1 MERLGLTRG
10 GSKWTAAAASVWIQS
25 SCGASYAFGIYSP
38 VLKSSQSYDQSTL
51 DTVSVF
57 KDIGANAGILS
68 GLLYSSVSNSRSPPR
83 RGGPWLV
90 LLAGA
95 AQCFVGYFFMYL
107 AVVGAIPRPPVA
119 VMSIFMFIAAHSQT
133 FFNTANVVTAVLN
146 FPDYGGT
153 VVGIMKGFLGLSGAM
168 LIQLYQTLFNNNNPS
183 ALILMLALLP
193 TAITVT
199 LMCSVRVHRT
209 SATTNDDDEKKR
221 LNTFL
226 IVSMAIATYLLC
238 LRILEDAFVFPRW
251 VHILSFVGLLAL
263 LSSPLSVATK
273 AQGTSSSY
281 AETLL
286 LNDSNIANR
295 VKRSDVVVVVEEMNV
310 LKAMC
315 TLNFWLLFVSMV
327 CGMGS
332 GLATVNNIS
341 QIGESFGYKAS
352 QRSTMVSLWSIWNF
366 LGRLGAGYVSDIALL
381 KRGWP
386 RPLFVALSL
395 AAMSAGHVIIA
406 SGFPGNLYVGTM
418 LAGICYGSQWSLM
431 PTITKEIFGVLHMGT
446 IFNTIAIA
454 SPVGSYVLSVRVIGY
469 LYDKEASRG
478 HKSSCFGT
486 RCFMLSYFILAS
498 VTLFGFLVALS
509 LFIKTRRFYSQALL
523 EVRRAVSQWR
533 IKNSK

>member
-1 MERLGLTRG
+1 MEGLGLSRG

-25 SCGASYAFGIYSP
+25 SCGGSYAFGIYSP

-68 GLLYSSVSNSRSPPR
+68 GLLYSAVSNSRPSPR

-90 LLAGA
+90 HLAGA

-119 VMSIFMFIAAHSQT
+119 VMSLFMFIAAHSQT

-193 TAITVT
+193 TAITLA
-199 LMCSVRVHRT
+199 LMCSVKVHRT
-209 SATTNDDDEKKR
+209 SATYTNDDDEKKR

-226 IVSMAIATYLLC
+226 IVSMVIATYLLC
-238 LRILEDAFVFPRW
+238 LRILEGAFVFPRW

-273 AQGTSSSY
+273 AQGSEGTSSSY

-295 VKRSDVVVVVEEMNV
+295 VKRGNVVVVEEMNV

-341 QIGESFGYKAS
+341 QIGESFGYTAS

-366 LGRLGAGYVSDIALL
+366 LGRIGAGYVSDIALL

-395 AAMSAGHVIIA
+395 VAMSAGHVIIA

-469 LYDKEASRG
+469 LYDREASSRG
-478 HKSSCFGT
+478 HESSCFGT

-509 LFIKTRRFYSQALL
+509 LFIRTRRFYSQALL
-523 EVRRAVSQWR
+523 GVR
-533 IKNSK
+533 